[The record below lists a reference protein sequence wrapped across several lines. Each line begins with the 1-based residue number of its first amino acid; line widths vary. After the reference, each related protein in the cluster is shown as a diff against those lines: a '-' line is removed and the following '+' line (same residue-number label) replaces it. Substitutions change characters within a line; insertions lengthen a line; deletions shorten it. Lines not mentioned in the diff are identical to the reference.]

1 MLNTETDN
9 LITNFLLGS
18 PYPNPFNPIVNFNV
32 LISKMELVKLNIYDI
47 QGNVD
52 NLLNNLTTLETDY
65 NSNNVE
71 INIMQSQKEYL
82 GSQLSSLEKDLVS
95 PETIIKNI
103 PRKIKCSVHE
113 ISDIKQFPKDLS
125 VEDIL
130 IRSSNIG
137 TLMLA
142 QKVGEQDY
150 RDFIKET
157 DLLETHLLD
166 N

>member
-1 MLNTETDN
+1 MVLSLVSLPNFNINKRANITDKN
-9 LITNFLLGS
+9 YNNKITKGIYELGS
-18 PYPNPFNPIVNFNV
+18 IFKTFTIA
-32 LISKMELVKLNIYDI
+32 LA
-47 QGNVD
+47 
-52 NLLNNLTTLETDY
+52 
-65 NSNNVE
+65 
-71 INIMQSQKEYL
+71 
-82 GSQLSSLEKDLVS
+82 LEKNLVS

-142 QKVGEQDY
+142 KKIGERDY
-150 RDFIKET
+150 RLSLI
-157 DLLETHLLD
+157 HI
-166 N
+166 